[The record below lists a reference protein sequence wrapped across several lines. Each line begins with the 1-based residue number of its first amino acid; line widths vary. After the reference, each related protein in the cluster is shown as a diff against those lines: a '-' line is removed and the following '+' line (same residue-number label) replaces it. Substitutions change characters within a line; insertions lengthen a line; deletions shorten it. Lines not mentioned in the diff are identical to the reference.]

1 MNVWCAAKTSLFKEI
16 LLYIEQGGFVGW
28 PLMIGAVLLWFGL
41 GYRLFLL
48 RRGGSHSLEAMLKRA
63 IKNPGRAPST
73 LLEEA
78 VSVGVWVKASGV
90 KNPRPYLDELF
101 LVYEQRLER
110 FAVLVS
116 VIVMVAPLAGLL
128 GTVSGMIETF
138 DALGSMELFSQSG
151 GIAGGISQALIST
164 QMGLAVAIP
173 GLLVGRLLRRRQVE
187 RGLELE
193 QLKEMIVLRDVREFL
208 PIRHSVLEG

>member
-1 MNVWCAAKTSLFKEI
+1 MMWLAAKTSLFKEI
-16 LLYIEQGGFVGW
+16 VAYIQQGGFVGW
-28 PLMIGAVLLWFGL
+28 PLMLGAVLLWFGL
-41 GYRLFLL
+41 GYRLYIL
-48 RRGGSHSLEAMLKRA
+48 RRGSGLSLERLLKRA
-63 IKNPGRAPST
+63 LQNPQHLPRT

-78 VSVGVWVKASGV
+78 VAVGVWVRASGV
-90 KNPRPYLDELF
+90 ENPRPYLNEMF
-101 LVYEQRLER
+101 HVYEQRLER
-110 FAVLVS
+110 FAMLVS

-128 GTVSGMIETF
+128 GTVTGMIETF

-187 RGLELE
+187 RVMELE
-193 QLKEMIVLRDVREFL
+193 QLKEMILLSDVQEYL
-208 PIRHSVLEG
+208 HVRHGSTEG